1 MAVDQAEALRRGQA
15 AGRSR
20 APLTFGREGSGAKL
34 RGSLSDA
41 LQQYAADVQEKVLR
55 SAVYAGAKVLADELY
70 IRAPLG
76 PTGNLKD
83 AVYTFHDDKQS
94 VGGVQVYAVG
104 VNKVKAPHWA
114 NVEYGHW
121 RVNVVYR
128 GPDGKLIPTKQ
139 RLPTP
144 VWVPAHP
151 YLRPTAGRMPDALRA
166 MQRRLVERL
175 REVKTEGAAA

>member
-1 MAVDQAEALRRGQA
+1 MAVDQAERARRVQA
-15 AGRSR
+15 PARSR
-20 APLTFGREGSGAKL
+20 APLTFGRETAGATM
-34 RGSLSDA
+34 RGSLSAA
-41 LQQYAADVQEKVLR
+41 LQQYAQDVQTKVLR
-55 SAVYAGAKVLADELY
+55 SAVYAGAKVLADELLV
-70 IRAPLG
+70 RAPQG

-83 AVYTFHDDKQS
+83 AVYTWHDDKQS
-94 VGGVQVYAVG
+94 VDGLQVYAVG
-104 VNKVKAPHWA
+104 VNKVKAPHWF

-128 GPDGKLIPTKQ
+128 GPDGRLIPTKQ
-139 RLPTP
+139 RLPKP

-175 REVKTEGAAA
+175 REVKAEGAAA